1 MPSSAAELDGA
12 ALREIGSSLSL
23 AQTKIKPMSAGNQ
36 IAFFAFFPAYET
48 DRKRTGYLFPLSV
61 FTPVNRTSRCT
72 NNTVKASYCLQV
84 LHAPYINL

>member
-1 MPSSAAELDGA
+1 MFSLAMPSSAAELDGV

-48 DRKRTGYLFPLSV
+48 DRKRELVIYSL
-61 FTPVNRTSRCT
+61 
-72 NNTVKASYCLQV
+72 CLC
-84 LHAPYINL
+84 LHL